1 MATESWTRPC
11 SLFGTARVSY
21 KLKRLKADL
30 KLWNKVVFGNI
41 FQKINE
47 TRDKIFMLENNVHT
61 DQTLDATLT
70 VLKGDLDRLLLQE
83 EIYKCQQSR
92 VKWLSSVD
100 KNTAFFHA
108 TAKQK
113 RRKAMINSVTATAG
127 VFTKPGRNSGSC
139 Y

>member
-1 MATESWTRPC
+1 MATESWMRPC

-61 DQTLDATLT
+61 DQ
-70 VLKGDLDRLLLQE
+70 KGDLDRLLLQE
-83 EIYKCQQSR
+83 EIYKRQQSR